1 MPLLISLLPFFI
13 CPYMMRSV
21 EDYCR
26 TNHTASSVTLAPAT
40 MTLPIVIHDLPVRH
54 KHRLLCN
61 IPYNP
66 YLWYGNEATVLHI
79 LGQIWSTGNHSKEW
93 LPFIVV
99 DDQLGRVGRPLL
111 SGILGIRQDSFYLW
125 EARWRISLQVEGMMP
140 GFISNL
146 TAFIFLCSKS
156 KPAFKRC

>member
-93 LPFIVV
+93 LPFIFV

-125 EARWRISLQVEGMMP
+125 EAGSSHLHPGLGRDGWVYIEFDCYSIPLFEIETRI
-140 GFISNL
+140 
-146 TAFIFLCSKS
+146 
-156 KPAFKRC
+156 